1 MSDQVAIKTWGN
13 SQGIRIPKNILEKLG
28 LHVSDTLQIEVI
40 DDSIVLKKAFKHK
53 TFEERVAEYNGEIS
67 ICDYDWGE
75 PVGMLVVSKN
85 EFIKK
90 TGVFHVCPL
99 LENYAEGPLHIKVRG
114 VKDTSGTAICEQLK
128 LIDPSA
134 RSCKRIDRV
143 PYHMIMNVSD
153 AIQGIFEYD

>member
-67 ICDYDWGE
+67 ICDYDWGRSE
-75 PVGMLVVSKN
+75 ERRVGNLSERKFYD
-85 EFIKK
+85 EFFA
-90 TGVFHVCPL
+90 GRYYQNF
-99 LENYAEGPLHIKVRG
+99 
-114 VKDTSGTAICEQLK
+114 
-128 LIDPSA
+128 
-134 RSCKRIDRV
+134 
-143 PYHMIMNVSD
+143 
-153 AIQGIFEYD
+153 

>member
-53 TFEERVAEYNGEIS
+53 TLEERVAEYNGEIS

-75 PVGMLVVSKN
+75 PVEN

-134 RSCKRIDRV
+134 RSCKHIDRV

>member
-67 ICDYDWGE
+67 ICDYDWG
-75 PVGMLVVSKN
+75 LK
-85 EFIKK
+85 IL
-90 TGVFHVCPL
+90 CIL
-99 LENYAEGPLHIKVRG
+99 LRIRNITCDA
-114 VKDTSGTAICEQLK
+114 CK
-128 LIDPSA
+128 LSLLLA
-134 RSCKRIDRV
+134 HQHC
-143 PYHMIMNVSD
+143 N
-153 AIQGIFEYD
+153 